1 MNNQPL
7 EQSMKT
13 NQKGFT
19 LIELMIVI
27 AIIGILASVALP
39 AYREYIV
46 TTKLAT
52 VFTSIGSLQRAVEVT
67 ASRRGAGNTF
77 VAASTCPAA
86 TNVVVPATQACYQ
99 TTFGM
104 NDAPVIPDGVTSY
117 AAGAGAAI
125 ANTCTDAAWALNA
138 GDNVGAV
145 AGGAITIQLD
155 NSGDIDPALNG
166 SVITMTPLA
175 TNRGVTWRASL
186 NLAGQPGVD
195 PDMEVLA
202 CKWLHENVNKQ
213 I

>member
-1 MNNQPL
+1 
-7 EQSMKT
+7 MKT

-46 TTKLAT
+46 TTKMST
-52 VFTSIGSLQRAVEVT
+52 VFTSIGSLQRAIEVT

-86 TNVVVPATQACYQ
+86 LPATVAATQACYQ

-104 NDAPVIPDGVTSY
+104 NDAPVIPDGVASY
-117 AAGAGAAI
+117 QGTAAPAI
-125 ANTCTDAAWALNA
+125 TQTCTHATWDLPADDQVAAA
-138 GDNVGAV
+138 D
-145 AGGAITIQLD
+145 GGGIIITLD
-155 NSGDIDPALNG
+155 GSGDIDPSLNG
-166 SVITMTPLA
+166 AVISMTPVG
-175 TNRGVTWRASL
+175 TNRGVNWRVNM
-186 NLAGQPGVD
+186 NLPGQPGVD
-195 PDMEVLA
+195 DDMEVLA

>member
-1 MNNQPL
+1 
-7 EQSMKT
+7 MKT

-52 VFTSIGSLQRAVEVT
+52 VFTSIGSLQRAIEVT
-67 ASRRGAGNTF
+67 GSRRGAGNTF
-77 VAASTCPAA
+77 VAASVCPAA
-86 TNVVVPATQACYQ
+86 TNTVVPATQACYQ
-99 TTFGM
+99 QIFGM
-104 NDAPVIPDGVTSY
+104 NNAPVIPDGVTSY
-117 AAGAGAAI
+117 AATAGAAI
-125 ANTCTDAAWALNA
+125 TRTCNDDIWLLNA
-138 GDNVGAV
+138 DDAVGAV
-145 AGGAITIQLD
+145 AGGAITIALD
-155 NSGDIDPALNG
+155 ASGDTDPAL
-166 SVITMTPLA
+166 SSSTITMTPLA
-175 TNRGVTWRASL
+175 TNRGVTWRANLS
-186 NLAGQPGVD
+186 LAGVPGVN